1 MKERKLFQIVADQL
15 DIPIENIALN
25 SSFADDLGAD
35 SLDQVEMIMAV
46 EEKWGIIINDNDAEK
61 FETVKDVL
69 DYLKKLSGEKK

>member
-1 MKERKLFQIVADQL
+1 MKEKKLFQIVADQL

-69 DYLKKLSGEKK
+69 DYLKKLSGEQK